1 MATSTNT
8 VKPPVD
14 PPVSPPKKRN
24 RKRIVLLVALAALG
38 ITVAAAAAYFYLDS
52 KGKATP
58 VVTLPVDPIFI
69 ALDPFTVNLQPNGRA
84 RFLHVG
90 VTLRVADTKSQSQVT
105 QYLPEV
111 RSRVLTV
118 LSNRESESLVTPE
131 NKAQLVAELMAALNQ
146 PFAQNLPPQKISHV
160 MFTTFM
166 LQ

>member
-8 VKPPVD
+8 VKPPAG
-14 PPVSPPKKRN
+14 PPASPPKKG
-24 RKRIVLLVALAALG
+24 KRIVLLVALAALG
-38 ITVAAAAAYFYLDS
+38 ITAAAAAAYFYLDS
-52 KGKATP
+52 KDKATP
-58 VVTLPVDPIFI
+58 VVTQPVDPIFI
-69 ALDPFTVNLQPNGRA
+69 ALDPFTVNLQPNSRA

-90 VTLRVADTKSQSQVT
+90 VTLKVADAKSQSQVT

-146 PFAQNLPPQKISHV
+146 PFAPNLPPQKIASV